1 MAEEITGVPY
11 GAYHLSANPG
21 QYQPQL
27 AQNFLFIFPDFPR
40 LLKEG
45 KTGEEDDAYVY
56 DVSDKLQVSLIST
69 DVPSYNQ
76 GEIVVRRGNSMSK
89 YPGTITWQDLTMTF
103 NSFEGASTK
112 EAVLAWR
119 ALCYNVKKDLIPSL
133 ANAEIPYKQTCYLL
147 EYSGDWRLQRTWKI
161 INAFPAD
168 VKFSGYSGEST
179 DTKQT
184 ITLTLRYD
192 RAEISD

>member
-11 GAYHLSANPG
+11 GAYHLSANPA

-27 AQNFLFIFPDFPR
+27 AQNFLFVFPDFPR

-45 KTGEEDDAYVY
+45 KTGIEDDAYVY
-56 DVSDKLQVSLIST
+56 DVSEKLQVSLIST

-76 GEIVVRRGNSMSK
+76 GEIVVRRGNSMAK
-89 YPGTITWQDLTMTF
+89 YPGTITWNDIKMSF
-103 NSFEGASTK
+103 NSFEGAGTK
-112 EAVLAWR
+112 EAILAWR
-119 ALCYNVKKDLIPSL
+119 ALTYDVKKDSIPSL
-133 ANAEIPYKQTCYLL
+133 TNMEIPYKQTCYLL

-161 INAFPAD
+161 INAFPNS
-168 VKFSGYSGEST
+168 VEFSNYSAEST

-184 ITLTLRYD
+184 INLTLKYD
-192 RAEISD
+192 RAEIVD